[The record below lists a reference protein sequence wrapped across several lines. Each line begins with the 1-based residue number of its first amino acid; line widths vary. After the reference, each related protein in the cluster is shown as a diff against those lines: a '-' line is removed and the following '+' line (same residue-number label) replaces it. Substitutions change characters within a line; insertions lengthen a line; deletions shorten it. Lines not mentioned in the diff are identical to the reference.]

1 MKNPKIKHIVKIIK
15 ISTAALL
22 LAAISVSCGNT
33 AEYDYEDL
41 EAYSK
46 THTEATAWD
55 LNAVNTASTAEYLSP
70 LEKDVLLEINKARTN
85 PRAYAALYL
94 LPSVKD
100 GNASEAMKEC
110 IIEMKDMKA
119 LKALQ
124 PGKGLTLAAQ
134 EWVRLQGPSE
144 YIGHDM
150 NLRLRLAKYC
160 YFGYY
165 SENISYGYDDART
178 IVIRLLEDDKV
189 PSRGHRKIILSRAY
203 THVGI
208 GCGTH
213 KRYRYM
219 CVQDFAERYKDKQIP
234 SNNY

>member
-1 MKNPKIKHIVKIIK
+1 MKNPKTKHIVKIIK
-15 ISTAALL
+15 MSAAALL
-22 LAAISVSCGNT
+22 LAVISVSCGNI
-33 AEYDYEDL
+33 AEYNFDDL
-41 EAYSK
+41 GTYN
-46 THTEATAWD
+46 EATAWN
-55 LNAVNTASTAEYLSP
+55 LNTVDTARTVDYLST
-70 LEKDVLLEINKARTN
+70 LEKDVLLEINKARTD

-100 GNASEAMKEC
+100 GSASEAMKEC
-110 IIEMKDMKA
+110 IIEMKDTKA

-124 PGKGLTLAAQ
+124 PGKGLALAAQ

-150 NLRLRLAKYC
+150 NLPVRLAKYC

-165 SENISYGYDDART
+165 NENISYGYNDARK
-178 IVIRLLEDDKV
+178 IVIQLLEDDKV
-189 PSRGHRKIILSRAY
+189 PGREHRKTILSRAY

-213 KRYRYM
+213 KRYSYM
-219 CVQDFAERYKDKQIP
+219 CVQDFAERYKDK
-234 SNNY
+234 

>member
-1 MKNPKIKHIVKIIK
+1 MKNPKTKHIVKIIK
-15 ISTAALL
+15 MSAAALL
-22 LAAISVSCGNT
+22 LAVISVSCGNI
-33 AEYDYEDL
+33 AEYNFDDL
-41 EAYSK
+41 GTYN
-46 THTEATAWD
+46 EATAWN
-55 LNAVNTASTAEYLSP
+55 LNTVDTARTVDYLST

-100 GNASEAMKEC
+100 GSASEAMKEC
-110 IIEMKDMKA
+110 IIEMKNTKA
-119 LKALQ
+119 LNALQ

-150 NLRLRLAKYC
+150 NLKVRLEKYC
-160 YFGYY
+160 YFGFY
-165 SENISYGYDDART
+165 SENISYGYNDARK
-178 IVIRLLEDDKV
+178 IVIQLLEDDNV
-189 PSRGHRKIILSRAY
+189 PSRGHRKNILSRAF

-213 KRYRYM
+213 KRYNYM
-219 CVQDFAERYKDKQIP
+219 CVQDFAERYKDK
-234 SNNY
+234 

>member
-1 MKNPKIKHIVKIIK
+1 MKNPKTKHIVKIIK
-15 ISTAALL
+15 MSAAALL
-22 LAAISVSCGNT
+22 LAVISVSCGNM
-33 AEYDYEDL
+33 AEYNFDDL
-41 EAYSK
+41 GTYN
-46 THTEATAWD
+46 EATAWN
-55 LNAVNTASTAEYLSP
+55 LNTVDTARTVDYLST
-70 LEKDVLLEINKARTN
+70 LEKDVLLEINKARTD

-100 GNASEAMKEC
+100 GSASEAMKEC
-110 IIEMKDMKA
+110 IIEMKDTKA

-124 PGKGLTLAAQ
+124 PGKGLALAAQ

-150 NLRLRLAKYC
+150 NLPVRLAKYC

-165 SENISYGYDDART
+165 NENISYGYNDARK
-178 IVIRLLEDDKV
+178 IVIQLLEDDKV
-189 PSRGHRKIILSRAY
+189 SGREHRKTILSRAY

-213 KRYRYM
+213 KRYSYM
-219 CVQDFAERYKDKQIP
+219 CVQDFAERYKDK
-234 SNNY
+234 